1 MFHER
6 ARTPTVTGRVRAR
19 ELGLAPGS
27 SAPGRTNTIVDVPG
41 VRVGQVTI
49 HQGTRLHTGVTAIV
63 PEAVDVPSGRVPA
76 GLFVG
81 NGYGKLIGATQL
93 VELGE
98 LETPILLTGTLSAF
112 RAADALVTYVLDK
125 PGNEGVESLNPVV
138 GETNDGHLSDIR
150 SRPITETHVLEAL
163 RTASDEPVEQGCVGA
178 GTGTAALGFKGGIGS
193 ASRVVDLG
201 EQGTCTLGVL
211 AQTNFSGTLSVRGVP
226 IEAAEA
232 LGDLALDRDT
242 RPSSPTSD
250 PQPQPQPQGNSCML
264 IVAVDAG
271 LDARQL
277 RRVATRAVFG
287 MAQVGSDFAQGS
299 GDYAI
304 AFDTAP
310 TTRIPDDRLDPVFA
324 AVQEAVAEAVL
335 DSLFLATTTDGFHGH
350 TKHAVPLDFVLEK
363 CAAAGVL
370 D

>member
-1 MFHER
+1 MFHEQ
-6 ARTPTVTGRVRAR
+6 ARTPTVSGRARAR

-27 SAPGRTNTIVDVPG
+27 GAPGRTNTIVDVSG

-49 HQGTRLHTGVTAIV
+49 HEGTRLHTGVTAIV
-63 PEAVDVPSGRVPA
+63 PDAVDVPGGRVPA

-81 NGYGKLIGATQL
+81 NGYGKLVGATQL

-150 SRPITETHVLEAL
+150 SRPITEAHVLEAL
-163 RTASDEPVEQGCVGA
+163 RTASNEPVEQGCVGA

-232 LGDLALDRDT
+232 LGDVALDRDT
-242 RPSSPTSD
+242 GPRSAPAPD
-250 PQPQPQPQGNSCML
+250 LQPYGNSCML

-277 RRVATRAVFG
+277 SRVATRAVFG
-287 MAQVGSDFAQGS
+287 MARTGSDFAQGS

-310 TTRIPDDRLDPVFA
+310 TTRIPDDRLNPVFA

-370 D
+370 DR